1 MALPGFASVQSRAEE
16 TALRRLAN
24 VRLTDGA
31 TAFDALMARETH
43 PLGLVG
49 EMGELRHT
57 IRLPRADM
65 PSCLARNSVLTYDPA
80 SYPAA
85 EILEKTPAEF
95 AVDAVEAYGEHG
107 VRVWLR

>member
-1 MALPGFASVQSRAEE
+1 MARPGFASAQSRAEE

-57 IRLPRADM
+57 LRLPRADM
-65 PSCLARNSVLTYDPA
+65 PVCLARDSVLSWDTE
-80 SYPAA
+80 SYSAA
-85 EILEKTPAEF
+85 ELLEKTPAEF
-95 AVDAVEAYGEHG
+95 TVDAVESYGEHG
-107 VRVWLR
+107 VRIWLR